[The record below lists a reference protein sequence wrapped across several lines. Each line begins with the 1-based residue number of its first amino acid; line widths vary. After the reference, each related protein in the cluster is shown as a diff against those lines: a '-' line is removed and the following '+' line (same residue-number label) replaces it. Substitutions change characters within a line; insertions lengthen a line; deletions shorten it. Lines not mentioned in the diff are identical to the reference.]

1 MRLLEFTNAAEQLEL
16 WKLIND
22 TVFNVLTQQ
31 AKQAEN
37 ERAAAERTS
46 KSQHSAK
53 PSIKKS
59 SLPPPAPLPV
69 KFQPSSIKK
78 ALPPKSLAPI
88 KPQPPRS
95 ISL

>member
-37 ERAAAERTS
+37 ERAAAERTPKS
-46 KSQHSAK
+46 KRSAK
-53 PSIKKS
+53 PSIKRTVP
-59 SLPPPAPLPV
+59 PPPAPAQI
-69 KFQPSSIKK
+69 KYQPSSIKK

>member
-22 TVFNVLTQQ
+22 TVFNILTQQ
-31 AKQAEN
+31 AKQTEN
-37 ERAAAERTS
+37 ERAAAERTPKS
-46 KSQHSAK
+46 KRSAK
-53 PSIKKS
+53 PSIKRTA
-59 SLPPPAPLPV
+59 PPPAPAQINY
-69 KFQPSSIKK
+69 QPSSIKK